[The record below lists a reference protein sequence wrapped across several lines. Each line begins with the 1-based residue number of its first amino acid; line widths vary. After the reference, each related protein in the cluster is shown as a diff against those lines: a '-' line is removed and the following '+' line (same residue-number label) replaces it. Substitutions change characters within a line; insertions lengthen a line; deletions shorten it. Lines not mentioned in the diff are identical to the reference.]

1 MKINYKTIGKRIRI
15 LRSEKNI
22 TQEQLA
28 YQINSSPSYICNIER
43 GAKKPS
49 LQKLVEISEVL
60 GVTVNDFIYNTSEP
74 YVIYESREL
83 SDIISECPPDNQ
95 KMLLRSI
102 TAMIKAVK
110 TDM

>member
-28 YQINSSPSYICNIER
+28 FQINSSPSYICNIER
-43 GAKKPS
+43 GTKKPS
-49 LQKLVEISEVL
+49 LQKLLEISEVL